1 MDWSAVNVSL
11 TLAAWTTLVLL
22 PVGLALARWL
32 AVTAWAG
39 RPFIE
44 ALLLLPLLLPPTVI
58 GFYFLVAF
66 GQGSALGAWL
76 AHTMGW
82 RLVFSM
88 EGLLLVSVLVNLPF
102 MVQPIQRAFAAVPH
116 SLREAAWVSGLSG
129 WQTFWRI
136 DLPLAWPGLLA
147 GMALTVAHT
156 LGEFGVVLMVGG
168 NIAGET
174 RTLSVSLYDKVQGMA
189 LQSAHV
195 MALAL
200 VGVSLLA
207 LTVVLAFDRVGQ
219 RGRALQG
226 RCWAACMFSFAP
238 AARSVWP
245 LSSTVVRV
253 NWWPWSVHRAVAK
266 PACCVP
272 SRVCG
277 HRPICRAISVWR
289 IRLGSTR
296 PQTCCARRKSAGRFW
311 CSSITPCFRT

>member
-1 MDWSAVNVSL
+1 MDWSALHVSL
-11 TLAAWTTLVLL
+11 TLATLTTLALL

-39 RPFIE
+39 RPVVE

-66 GQGSALGAWL
+66 GQGSGLGVWL
-76 AHTMGW
+76 ASSGI
-82 RLVFSM
+82 RLVFTI

-102 MVQPIQRAFAAVPH
+102 MVQPIQRAFAAVPN
-116 SLREAAWVSGLSG
+116 SLREAAWVSGLST

-136 DLPLAWPGLLA
+136 ELPLAWPGLLA

-168 NIAGET
+168 NIEGET
-174 RTLSVSLYDKVQGMA
+174 RTLSVSLYDKVQGMD

-207 LTVVLAFDRVGQ
+207 LSLVLAFDRVGQ
-219 RGRALQG
+219 RGRALQE
-226 RCWAACMFSFAP
+226 R
-238 AARSVWP
+238 
-245 LSSTVVRV
+245 
-253 NWWPWSVHRAVAK
+253 
-266 PACCVP
+266 
-272 SRVCG
+272 
-277 HRPICRAISVWR
+277 
-289 IRLGSTR
+289 
-296 PQTCCARRKSAGRFW
+296 
-311 CSSITPCFRT
+311 

>member
-1 MDWSAVNVSL
+1 MDWSALNVSL

-32 AVTAWAG
+32 AVTSWAG
-39 RPFIE
+39 RPFVE

-58 GFYFLVAF
+58 GFYFLVAL

-76 AHTMGW
+76 AQTLGW

-88 EGLLLVSVLVNLPF
+88 PGLLLVSVLVNLPF
-102 MVQPIQRAFAAVPH
+102 MVQPIQRAFAAVPN
-116 SLREAAWVSGLSG
+116 SLREAAWVSGLSV

-136 DLPLAWPGLLA
+136 ELPLAWPGLLA

-174 RTLSVSLYDKVQGMA
+174 RTLSVSLYDKVQGMEW
-189 LQSAHV
+189 QSAHV

-207 LTVVLAFDRVGQ
+207 LTLVLAFDRVGQ
-219 RGRALQG
+219 RSRALQE
-226 RCWAACMFSFAP
+226 R
-238 AARSVWP
+238 
-245 LSSTVVRV
+245 
-253 NWWPWSVHRAVAK
+253 
-266 PACCVP
+266 
-272 SRVCG
+272 
-277 HRPICRAISVWR
+277 
-289 IRLGSTR
+289 
-296 PQTCCARRKSAGRFW
+296 
-311 CSSITPCFRT
+311 

>member
-1 MDWSAVNVSL
+1 MDWSALHVSL
-11 TLAAWTTLVLL
+11 TLAALTTLALL

-39 RPFIE
+39 RPVVE

-66 GQGSALGAWL
+66 GQGSAWGAWL
-76 AHTMGW
+76 AASGV
-82 RLVFSM
+82 RLVFTL

-116 SLREAAWVSGLSG
+116 SLREAAWVSGLSS

-136 DLPLAWPGLLA
+136 ELPLAWPGLLA

-168 NIAGET
+168 NIEGET
-174 RTLSVSLYDKVQGMA
+174 RTLSVSLYDKVQGMD

-200 VGVSLLA
+200 VGISLLA
-207 LTVVLAFDRVGQ
+207 LSLVLAFDRVGQ
-219 RGRALQG
+219 RGRALQE
-226 RCWAACMFSFAP
+226 R
-238 AARSVWP
+238 
-245 LSSTVVRV
+245 
-253 NWWPWSVHRAVAK
+253 
-266 PACCVP
+266 
-272 SRVCG
+272 
-277 HRPICRAISVWR
+277 
-289 IRLGSTR
+289 
-296 PQTCCARRKSAGRFW
+296 
-311 CSSITPCFRT
+311 

>member
-11 TLAAWTTLVLL
+11 ILAAWTTLALL
-22 PVGLALARWL
+22 PLGLALARWL
-32 AVTAWAG
+32 AVTDWAG

-66 GQGSALGAWL
+66 GQGSPLGAWL
-76 AHTMGW
+76 AQSLGW
-82 RLVFSM
+82 RLVFTM

-136 DLPLAWPGLLA
+136 ELPLAWPGLLA

-174 RTLSVSLYDKVQGMA
+174 RTLSVSLYDKVQGME

-207 LTVVLAFDRVGQ
+207 LTLVLAFDRVGQ
-219 RGRALQG
+219 RGRALQE
-226 RCWAACMFSFAP
+226 R
-238 AARSVWP
+238 
-245 LSSTVVRV
+245 
-253 NWWPWSVHRAVAK
+253 
-266 PACCVP
+266 
-272 SRVCG
+272 
-277 HRPICRAISVWR
+277 
-289 IRLGSTR
+289 
-296 PQTCCARRKSAGRFW
+296 
-311 CSSITPCFRT
+311 

>member
-1 MDWSAVNVSL
+1 
-11 TLAAWTTLVLL
+11 LALL

-39 RPFIE
+39 RPVVE

-66 GQGSALGAWL
+66 GQGSTLGAWL
-76 AHTMGW
+76 AASGI
-82 RLVFSM
+82 RLVFTL

-116 SLREAAWVSGLSG
+116 SLREAAWVSGLST

-136 DLPLAWPGLLA
+136 ELPLAWPGLLA

-168 NIAGET
+168 NIEGET
-174 RTLSVSLYDKVQGMA
+174 RTLSVSLYDKVQGMD

-207 LTVVLAFDRVGQ
+207 LTLVLAFDRVGQ
-219 RGRALQG
+219 RGRALQE
-226 RCWAACMFSFAP
+226 R
-238 AARSVWP
+238 
-245 LSSTVVRV
+245 
-253 NWWPWSVHRAVAK
+253 
-266 PACCVP
+266 
-272 SRVCG
+272 
-277 HRPICRAISVWR
+277 
-289 IRLGSTR
+289 
-296 PQTCCARRKSAGRFW
+296 
-311 CSSITPCFRT
+311 

>member
-1 MDWSAVNVSL
+1 MDWSALHVSL
-11 TLAAWTTLVLL
+11 TLAALTTLALL

-39 RPFIE
+39 RPVVE

-66 GQGSALGAWL
+66 GQGSDLGAWL
-76 AHTMGW
+76 AASGI
-82 RLVFSM
+82 RLVFTL

-116 SLREAAWVSGLSG
+116 SLREAAWVSGLST

-136 DLPLAWPGLLA
+136 ELPLAWPGLLA

-168 NIAGET
+168 NIEGET
-174 RTLSVSLYDKVQGMA
+174 RTLSVSLYDKVQGMD

-207 LTVVLAFDRVGQ
+207 LTLVLAFDRVGQ
-219 RGRALQG
+219 RGRALQE
-226 RCWAACMFSFAP
+226 R
-238 AARSVWP
+238 
-245 LSSTVVRV
+245 
-253 NWWPWSVHRAVAK
+253 
-266 PACCVP
+266 
-272 SRVCG
+272 
-277 HRPICRAISVWR
+277 
-289 IRLGSTR
+289 
-296 PQTCCARRKSAGRFW
+296 
-311 CSSITPCFRT
+311 

>member
-1 MDWSAVNVSL
+1 MDWSALHVSL
-11 TLAAWTTLVLL
+11 TLAVMTTLALL

-39 RPFIE
+39 RPVVE

-76 AHTMGW
+76 ADSGI
-82 RLVFSM
+82 RLVFTL

-116 SLREAAWVSGLSG
+116 SLREAAWVSGLST

-136 DLPLAWPGLLA
+136 ELPLAWPGLLA
-147 GMALTVAHT
+147 GMALTAAHT

-168 NIAGET
+168 NIEGET
-174 RTLSVSLYDKVQGMA
+174 RTLSVSLYDKVQGMD

-200 VGVSLLA
+200 VGISLLA
-207 LTVVLAFDRVGQ
+207 LSLVLAFDRVGQ
-219 RGRALQG
+219 RGRALQE
-226 RCWAACMFSFAP
+226 R
-238 AARSVWP
+238 
-245 LSSTVVRV
+245 
-253 NWWPWSVHRAVAK
+253 
-266 PACCVP
+266 
-272 SRVCG
+272 
-277 HRPICRAISVWR
+277 
-289 IRLGSTR
+289 
-296 PQTCCARRKSAGRFW
+296 
-311 CSSITPCFRT
+311 

>member
-1 MDWSAVNVSL
+1 MDWSALHVSL
-11 TLAAWTTLVLL
+11 TLAVLTTLALL

-39 RPFIE
+39 RPVVE

-66 GQGSALGAWL
+66 GQGSPLGAWL
-76 AHTMGW
+76 AASGI
-82 RLVFSM
+82 RLVFTL

-116 SLREAAWVSGLSG
+116 SLREAAWVSGLSS

-136 DLPLAWPGLLA
+136 ELPLAWPGLLA

-168 NIAGET
+168 NIEGET
-174 RTLSVSLYDKVQGMA
+174 RTLSVSLYDKVQGMD

-207 LTVVLAFDRVGQ
+207 LTLVLAFDRVGPL
-219 RGRALQG
+219 GRALQE
-226 RCWAACMFSFAP
+226 R
-238 AARSVWP
+238 
-245 LSSTVVRV
+245 
-253 NWWPWSVHRAVAK
+253 
-266 PACCVP
+266 
-272 SRVCG
+272 
-277 HRPICRAISVWR
+277 
-289 IRLGSTR
+289 
-296 PQTCCARRKSAGRFW
+296 
-311 CSSITPCFRT
+311 

>member
-11 TLAAWTTLVLL
+11 ILAAWTTLALL
-22 PVGLALARWL
+22 PLGLALARWL
-32 AVTAWAG
+32 AVTRWVG

-66 GQGSALGAWL
+66 GQGSPLGAWL
-76 AHTMGW
+76 TQSLGW
-82 RLVFSM
+82 RLVFTM

-136 DLPLAWPGLLA
+136 ELPLAWPGLLA

-174 RTLSVSLYDKVQGMA
+174 RTLSVSLYDKVQGME

-207 LTVVLAFDRVGQ
+207 LTLVLAFDRVGQ
-219 RGRALQG
+219 RGRALQE
-226 RCWAACMFSFAP
+226 R
-238 AARSVWP
+238 
-245 LSSTVVRV
+245 
-253 NWWPWSVHRAVAK
+253 
-266 PACCVP
+266 
-272 SRVCG
+272 
-277 HRPICRAISVWR
+277 
-289 IRLGSTR
+289 
-296 PQTCCARRKSAGRFW
+296 
-311 CSSITPCFRT
+311 

>member
-1 MDWSAVNVSL
+1 MDWSALHVSL
-11 TLAAWTTLVLL
+11 TLAVLTTLALL

-32 AVTAWAG
+32 AVTAWVG
-39 RPFIE
+39 RPVVE

-76 AHTMGW
+76 ADSGI
-82 RLVFSM
+82 RLVFTL

-116 SLREAAWVSGLSG
+116 SLREAAWVSGLST

-136 DLPLAWPGLLA
+136 ELPLAWPGLLA

-168 NIAGET
+168 NIEGET
-174 RTLSVSLYDKVQGMA
+174 RTLSVSLYDKVQGMD

-195 MALAL
+195 MALVL

-207 LTVVLAFDRVGQ
+207 LSLVLAFDRVGQ
-219 RGRALQG
+219 RGRALQE
-226 RCWAACMFSFAP
+226 R
-238 AARSVWP
+238 
-245 LSSTVVRV
+245 
-253 NWWPWSVHRAVAK
+253 
-266 PACCVP
+266 
-272 SRVCG
+272 
-277 HRPICRAISVWR
+277 
-289 IRLGSTR
+289 
-296 PQTCCARRKSAGRFW
+296 
-311 CSSITPCFRT
+311 

>member
-1 MDWSAVNVSL
+1 MDWSALHVSL
-11 TLAAWTTLVLL
+11 TLAVLTTLALL

-39 RPFIE
+39 RPVVE

-76 AHTMGW
+76 ATSGI
-82 RLVFSM
+82 RLVFTL

-116 SLREAAWVSGLSG
+116 SLREAAWVSGLSN

-136 DLPLAWPGLLA
+136 ELPLAWPGLLA

-168 NIAGET
+168 NIEGET
-174 RTLSVSLYDKVQGMA
+174 RTLSVSLYDKVQGMD

-200 VGVSLLA
+200 VGISLLA
-207 LTVVLAFDRVGQ
+207 LSLVLAFDRVGQ
-219 RGRALQG
+219 RGRALQE
-226 RCWAACMFSFAP
+226 R
-238 AARSVWP
+238 
-245 LSSTVVRV
+245 
-253 NWWPWSVHRAVAK
+253 
-266 PACCVP
+266 
-272 SRVCG
+272 
-277 HRPICRAISVWR
+277 
-289 IRLGSTR
+289 
-296 PQTCCARRKSAGRFW
+296 
-311 CSSITPCFRT
+311 

>member
-1 MDWSAVNVSL
+1 MDWSALHVSL
-11 TLAAWTTLVLL
+11 TLAALTTLALL

-39 RPFIE
+39 RPVVE

-66 GQGSALGAWL
+66 GQGSTLGAWL
-76 AHTMGW
+76 AASGI
-82 RLVFSM
+82 RLVFTL

-116 SLREAAWVSGLSG
+116 SLREAAWVSGLST

-136 DLPLAWPGLLA
+136 ELPLAWPGLLA

-168 NIAGET
+168 NIEGET
-174 RTLSVSLYDKVQGMA
+174 RTLSVSLYDKVQGMD

-207 LTVVLAFDRVGQ
+207 LTLVLAFDRVGPL
-219 RGRALQG
+219 GRALQE
-226 RCWAACMFSFAP
+226 R
-238 AARSVWP
+238 
-245 LSSTVVRV
+245 
-253 NWWPWSVHRAVAK
+253 
-266 PACCVP
+266 
-272 SRVCG
+272 
-277 HRPICRAISVWR
+277 
-289 IRLGSTR
+289 
-296 PQTCCARRKSAGRFW
+296 
-311 CSSITPCFRT
+311 

>member
-11 TLAAWTTLVLL
+11 ILAAWTTLVLL

-58 GFYFLVAF
+58 GFYFLMAF
-66 GQGSALGAWL
+66 GQGGGLGAWL
-76 AHTMGW
+76 AQTLGW
-82 RLVFSM
+82 RLVFTM

-116 SLREAAWVSGLSG
+116 SLREAAWVSGLSS

-136 DLPLAWPGLLA
+136 ELPLAWPGLLA

-174 RTLSVSLYDKVQGMA
+174 RTLSVSLYDKVQGME

-207 LTVVLAFDRVGQ
+207 LTLVLAFDRVGQ
-219 RGRALQG
+219 RGRALQE
-226 RCWAACMFSFAP
+226 R
-238 AARSVWP
+238 
-245 LSSTVVRV
+245 
-253 NWWPWSVHRAVAK
+253 
-266 PACCVP
+266 
-272 SRVCG
+272 
-277 HRPICRAISVWR
+277 
-289 IRLGSTR
+289 
-296 PQTCCARRKSAGRFW
+296 
-311 CSSITPCFRT
+311 